1 MALTDN
7 DKQWIK
13 GAIVE
18 GINGALET
26 VVTPRFDALEKD
38 VSGLKQDVS
47 GLKQDV
53 SGLKK
58 DVSGLKKDVSGL
70 KQDVSGLKQ
79 DVSGLKQDVSSLKEE
94 MREVKN
100 RLSGVEHEVYEA
112 KERLDRVE
120 GELQALTNDIK
131 EIYDVIY
138 GKPSRSFMSASFAKM
153 SPKERLLV
161 INEELLKMAK
171 ATGVVLPR

>member
-26 VVTPRFDALEKD
+26 VVTPRFDTLEKD

-58 DVSGLKKDVSGL
+58 DVSE
-70 KQDVSGLKQ
+70 
-79 DVSGLKQDVSSLKEE
+79 LKQDVSSLKDE